1 MSLGLEFILQDDTA
15 HDDRASCSQAFY
27 QIERWKNFLRYDPP
41 TKENQAPHLILD
53 SDPKLSEV
61 PFPRRNLS
69 EERGLVEKVLNS
81 PRYLRDAVNRGSLS
95 ETVTSHEGNE
105 SGMYNLLIIYGA
117 PGGT

>member
-61 PFPRRNLS
+61 PFPRRS

-81 PRYLRDAVNRGSLS
+81 LRYLRDAVNRGSLS